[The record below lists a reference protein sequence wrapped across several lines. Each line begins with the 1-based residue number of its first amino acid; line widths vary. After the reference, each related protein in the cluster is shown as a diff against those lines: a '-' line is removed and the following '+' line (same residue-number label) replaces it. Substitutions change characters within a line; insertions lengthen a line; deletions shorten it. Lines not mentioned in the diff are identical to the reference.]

1 MISAL
6 KYTVPI
12 STLTSA
18 ISTVDFTQFRYA
30 LNEPTGDFF
39 YEPWTLKKEYVGTV
53 WETILNTLPMKIG
66 EARLIVLKPGTCYQ
80 SHADIDDRYHLNIS
94 GQYSFLVN
102 LDTLEMFPQT
112 QDGVWYEMDAGAR
125 HSAVNFGSVDRVQLV
140 VRKLLNNTNLQEFN
154 TVEIKP
160 ICEKPRFVFD
170 DEVSSWLNSMNKKE
184 AIDNFKVLTDG
195 VRFNL
200 DLRFKNELDKI
211 SKDKFQI
218 NIL

>member
-170 DEVSSWLNSMNKKE
+170 DEVSSWLSSMNKKE